1 MAFGMQ
7 TASTPDFN
15 DIIKFDANAGRMFR
29 IDYNLDT
36 REKVPTDITG
46 PPAARF
52 AVDFGSLEIGYG
64 RFTATG
70 PEFHIV
76 PVEQK
81 LPAQPLDKDDK
92 GRLLFR
98 PVFRVKVYG
107 KILDGLR
114 EWASLANCVLE
125 SVDDLYNKFRVA
137 PEAQAGQ
144 IPIVELTRTVPVVL
158 GRGSRQRTLY
168 APCFSIVGWTDR
180 VAAMGER
187 RVPPP
192 TPPPP
197 VSTDVA
203 TRPDRSLDDDIPF

>member
-92 GRLLFR
+92 GRAAVPPGLPGQGLWQDTGW
-98 PVFRVKVYG
+98 PARVG
-107 KILDGLR
+107 
-114 EWASLANCVLE
+114 
-125 SVDDLYNKFRVA
+125 
-137 PEAQAGQ
+137 
-144 IPIVELTRTVPVVL
+144 
-158 GRGSRQRTLY
+158 
-168 APCFSIVGWTDR
+168 IVGELCAR
-180 VAAMGER
+180 KR
-187 RVPPP
+187 R
-192 TPPPP
+192 
-197 VSTDVA
+197 
-203 TRPDRSLDDDIPF
+203 